1 MIERKEWPEW
11 SDMDVTEGGPGDV
24 LDFLAM
30 FHDHSSWLVPVQY
43 VNLAET
49 LEWEKPPPIVKQVL
63 RHVRAGQVR
72 ICRDLITR
80 VTGGSVLTDEAPEF
94 APAVEEPELYL
105 HFLVTRV
112 RFRQFSMTALVAD
125 ARAEAARRGAR
136 LLRTHCWAG
145 EDGRM
150 VREYE
155 ELGFT
160 AALEF
165 EELRS
170 DGSLWPG
177 WMLQT
182 RV

>member
-1 MIERKEWPEW
+1 MSQV
-11 SDMDVTEGGPGDV
+11 SDMEVARGGPDEGC
-24 LDFLAM
+24 DFLAM
-30 FHDHSSWLVPVQY
+30 FHHHSSWLVPVQH
-43 VNLAET
+43 VDLTEA
-49 LEWEKPPPIVKQVL
+49 LEWEEPPPIVNQVL
-63 RHVRAGQVR
+63 RHLRNGQAR
-72 ICRDLITR
+72 ICRDLLTR
-80 VTGGSVLTDEAPEF
+80 VTGGSVLTDDVPEF
-94 APAVEEPELYL
+94 APQVEEPELYL
-105 HFLVTRV
+105 RFLVTRK
-112 RFRQFSMTALVAD
+112 RFRRFTMAALVAD

-160 AALEF
+160 PTLEF

-170 DGSLWPG
+170 DGSPWPG

>member
-1 MIERKEWPEW
+1 MTDRRELPEW
-11 SDMDVTEGGPGDV
+11 SDMSVAEGGPDDV

-43 VNLAET
+43 VDLPET
-49 LEWEKPPPIVKQVL
+49 LEWEESPPIVKQVL
-63 RHVRAGQVR
+63 RHVRDGQVR
-72 ICRDLITR
+72 ICRDLISR
-80 VTGGSVLTDEAPEF
+80 ITGGSVLTDEAPEF

-112 RFRQFSMTALVAD
+112 RFRQFSMAALVAA
-125 ARAEAARRGAR
+125 ARAEASRRGAR

-145 EDGRM
+145 GDGRV

-177 WMLQT
+177 WVLQA

>member
-1 MIERKEWPEW
+1 MSGRREW
-11 SDMDVTEGGPGDV
+11 SDMDVAEGSPGEV

-30 FHDHSSWLVPVQY
+30 FHDHSSWLVPVQR
-43 VNLAET
+43 VNLLET
-49 LEWEKPPPIVKQVL
+49 LEWEEPPPIVKQAL
-63 RHVRAGQVR
+63 RHFRDGQAR
-72 ICRDLITR
+72 ICRDKLTR
-80 VTGGSVLTDEAPEF
+80 VTGGSVLTGEAPEF
-94 APAVEEPELYL
+94 VPAVEEPELYL
-105 HFLVTRV
+105 HFLVTRA
-112 RFRQFSMTALVAD
+112 RLRQFTMAALVAD

-160 AALEF
+160 TTLEF

-170 DGSLWPG
+170 DGSFWPG
-177 WMLQT
+177 RLLQT